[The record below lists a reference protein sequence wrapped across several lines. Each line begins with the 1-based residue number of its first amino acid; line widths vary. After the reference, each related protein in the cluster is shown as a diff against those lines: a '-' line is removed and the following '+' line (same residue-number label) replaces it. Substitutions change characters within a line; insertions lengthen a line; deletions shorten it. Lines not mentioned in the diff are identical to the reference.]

1 MPPKNKKTPGP
12 GAAWS
17 APKQVT
23 SGLRADSKQPLA
35 SDWIAYVSDSPPGGF
50 GSGESGFTEWFASEE
65 KLKSGLKSLED
76 TWPDASPDWKGTF
89 EQLCTSTDDFCEE
102 QRREFLESLDDS
114 EEEPSSP
121 LPKKLRNDFRA
132 WLDEQVGYWQY

>member
-1 MPPKNKKTPGP
+1 MAAPSKKT
-12 GAAWS
+12 A
-17 APKQVT
+17 
-23 SGLRADSKQPLA
+23 
-35 SDWIAYVSDSPPGGF
+35 DWIAFVSDSPPGGF

-65 KLKSGLKSLED
+65 ELKSGLQSLEN

-89 EQLCTSTDDFCEE
+89 EQLCTSADDFCEE

-114 EEEPSSP
+114 EEDPSSP
-121 LPKKLRNDFRA
+121 LPKELRKDFRA

>member
-1 MPPKNKKTPGP
+1 MAAPSKRTP
-12 GAAWS
+12 
-17 APKQVT
+17 
-23 SGLRADSKQPLA
+23 
-35 SDWIAYVSDSPPGGF
+35 DWIVFVSDSPPGGF
-50 GSGESGFTEWFASEE
+50 GSGESGFTDWFTSEE
-65 KLKSGLKSLED
+65 QLKSGLKSLED

-114 EEEPSSP
+114 EEDPSSP
-121 LPKKLRNDFRA
+121 IPKGLRNDFRA